1 MDSYFEVL
9 QADRS
14 GRRGRIRTAH
24 GVLETPF
31 FMPDATRAAV
41 RGIEPG
47 ALASSGIEALVV
59 NTYHLLLRPGA
70 EHIARMG
77 GVHAFMCWDAPILSD
92 SGGYQVYSLIH
103 KHPECG
109 LVSEEG
115 ALFRSPIDGSKYLLT
130 PERAID
136 IQFDLGVD
144 MMVCLD
150 DPRPNDAPTTEAMLA
165 VERTLRW
172 ARRCKIRYEE
182 RLAEQKVD
190 GNKKQRPLLFSVVQG
205 GMDMALRRHCAE
217 ALAAIG
223 FDGYGFGARHL
234 DMAGNF
240 LEEVLHE
247 TAACIPEDAIRFA
260 LGVGTPQDIVRCH
273 SLGWDIFDCVIPTRE
288 GRHGRAF
295 LRCAERSVFDESFY
309 EVVNLTSERFRGDK
323 GVIDEMCDCAA
334 CAGGFSR
341 AYIRHL
347 FATGEVLGSR
357 LLSLH
362 NLRFYATLMDELRG
376 RSASRIGMDAV
387 SALTGRSS
395 I

>member
-1 MDSYFEVL
+1 MSSYFNLLSTSEF
-9 QADRS
+9 
-14 GRRGRIRTAH
+14 GRKGQIHTEH

-41 RGIEPG
+41 RGIEP
-47 ALASSGIEALVV
+47 ATVAVSGIEALVV
-59 NTYHLLLRPGA
+59 NTYHLLLRPGSDY
-70 EHIARMG
+70 IARLG
-77 GVHAFMCWDAPILSD
+77 GVHKFMNWDAPVLSD

-103 KHPECG
+103 RHPEYG
-109 LVSEEG
+109 AVSEEG
-115 ALFRSPIDGSKYLLT
+115 ALFRSPIDGSNHLLT

-150 DPRPNDAPTTEAMLA
+150 DPRPNDAPSDEAVLA

-172 ARRCKIRYEE
+172 AKRCKARYEE
-182 RLAEQKVD
+182 RLAERAGTHPEK
-190 GNKKQRPLLFSVVQG
+190 GWPLLFSVVQG
-205 GMDMALRRHCAE
+205 GMDISLRRYCVD

-234 DMAGNF
+234 DMEGNF

-247 TAACIPEDAIRFA
+247 TAKSIPSGAIRFA
-260 LGVGTPQDIVRCH
+260 LGVGTPRDIVRCH
-273 SLGWDIFDCVIPTRE
+273 SLGWDMFDCVIPTRE
-288 GRHGRAF
+288 GRHGRVF
-295 LRCAERSVFDESFY
+295 LRRFGQSIFEESFY
-309 EVVNLTSERFRGDK
+309 EVANITSERFRDDTTS
-323 GVIDEMCDCAA
+323 IDVSCDCLA

-357 LLSLH
+357 LLSIH
-362 NLRFYATLMDELRG
+362 NLRFYAKLMDELRG
-376 RSASRIGMDAV
+376 KAV
-387 SALTGRSS
+387 GENEKKTF
-395 I
+395 

>member
-1 MDSYFEVL
+1 MDSHFEVL
-9 QADRS
+9 HTEGF
-14 GRRGRIRTAH
+14 GRRGRIHTAH

-41 RGIEPG
+41 RGIEPE
-47 ALASSGIEALVV
+47 AVATSGIGALVV

-70 EHIARMG
+70 EHIARLG
-77 GVHAFMCWDAPILSD
+77 GVHQFMRWDAPILSD
-92 SGGYQVYSLIH
+92 SGGYQIYSLIH
-103 KHPECG
+103 RHPECG
-109 LVSEEG
+109 SVSEDG
-115 ALFRSPIDGSKYLLT
+115 ALFRSPIDGSKHLLT

-150 DPRPNDAPTTEAMLA
+150 DPRPNDVPRAEATLA

-172 ARRCKIRYEE
+172 ASRCKARYEA
-182 RLAEQKVD
+182 RLAQRNES
-190 GNKKQRPLLFSVVQG
+190 GNEKQRPLLFSVIQG
-205 GMDMALRRHCAE
+205 GMDMPLRRHCAE

-234 DMAGNF
+234 DMEGNF
-240 LEEVLHE
+240 LKDVLFE
-247 TAACIPEDAIRFA
+247 TAACIPADALRFA
-260 LGVGTPQDIVRCH
+260 LGVGTPQDIAR
-273 SLGWDIFDCVIPTRE
+273 SYALGWDMFDCVIPTRE

-295 LRCAERSVFDESFY
+295 LRHGERDIREESFY
-309 EVVNLTSERFRGDK
+309 EIANVTSERFRDDAA
-323 GVIDEMCDCAA
+323 VLDEACDCPA

-362 NLRFYATLMDELRG
+362 NLRFYAELMDELR
-376 RSASRIGMDAV
+376 SQDAEERKIIV
-387 SALTGRSS
+387 
-395 I
+395 

>member
-1 MDSYFEVL
+1 MDSHFEIL
-9 QADRS
+9 QTDGS
-14 GRRGRIRTAH
+14 GRRGQIYTAH

-31 FMPDATRAAV
+31 FMPDATRATV

-47 ALASSGIEALVV
+47 AIVDSGIEALVV
-59 NTYHLLLRPGA
+59 NTYHLLLRPGS
-70 EHIARMG
+70 EHISRLG
-77 GVHAFMCWDAPILSD
+77 GVHEFMRWNAPILSD

-103 KHPECG
+103 RHPECG
-109 LVSEEG
+109 SVSEEG
-115 ALFRSPIDGSKYLLT
+115 ALFRSPIDGSKHLLT

-150 DPRPNDAPTTEAMLA
+150 DPRPNDASNAEATLA

-172 ARRCKIRYEE
+172 ADRCKARYEE
-182 RLAEQKVD
+182 RLAQEKEN
-190 GNKKQRPLLFSVVQG
+190 GSEKQRPLLFSVVQG
-205 GMDMALRRHCAE
+205 GMDMTLRRHCAE
-217 ALAAIG
+217 SLAAIG

-234 DMAGNF
+234 DMEGNF
-240 LEEVLHE
+240 LEDVLRE
-247 TAACIPEDAIRFA
+247 TAKCIPREALRFA
-260 LGVGTPQDIVRCH
+260 LGIGTPRDIVRSH
-273 SLGWDIFDCVIPTRE
+273 ALGWDMFDCVIPTRE

-295 LRCAERSVFDESFY
+295 LRHAECDIRDGSFY
-309 EVVNLTSERFRGDK
+309 EVANVTSERFRDDAT
-323 GVIDEMCDCAA
+323 VLDETCDCLA

-376 RSASRIGMDAV
+376 RDVEAGKVAS
-387 SALTGRSS
+387 
-395 I
+395 